1 MKIIVV
7 KLTTGD
13 EVIGKLV
20 EQKADVDVQIGRNG
34 EYIRIESAR
43 TLVMQ
48 QAEGGQ
54 IGLGM
59 MPFMPSTDNPSTDSE
74 SDVKIYT
81 KFIVA
86 EPENVP
92 KDLEDA
98 YVRSTSKIAIV

>member
-13 EVIGKLV
+13 ELIGKLV
-20 EQKADVDVQIGRNG
+20 EGADVDYMNEEFIVL
-34 EYIRIESAR
+34 ETAR

-48 QAEGGQ
+48 QGEGGQ

-59 MPFMPSTDNPSTDSE
+59 MPFMPSADNPSTDSE
-74 SDVKIYT
+74 SDIKVYT

-86 EPENVP
+86 EPVSVP

-98 YVRSTSKIAIV
+98 YTRSTSKIALA

>member
-1 MKIIVV
+1 MKITVV

-20 EQKADVDVQIGRNG
+20 ESEKTALQADGYG
-34 EYIRIESAR
+34 EFIVLETAR

-48 QAEGGQ
+48 QGEGGQ

-59 MPFMPSTDNPSTDSE
+59 MPFMPSADNPSTDSE
-74 SDVKIYT
+74 SNIRIYT

-86 EPENVP
+86 APTDVP

>member
-20 EQKADVDVQIGRNG
+20 ESDKTAKEMGVNG
-34 EYIRIESAR
+34 DFIRLETAR

-59 MPFMPSTDNPSTDSE
+59 MPFMPSADNPSADGE
-74 SDVKIYT
+74 SDIKIYT

-86 EPENVP
+86 EPVSIP

-98 YVRSTSKIAIV
+98 YIRTTSPIAIV

>member
-1 MKIIVV
+1 MKIKVF

-20 EQKADVDVQIGRNG
+20 ETKPALQVGING
-34 EYIRIESAR
+34 EYIVLETAR

-48 QAEGGQ
+48 QAEGGH

-59 MPFMPSTDNPSTDSE
+59 MPFMPSADNPSTDSE
-74 SDVKIYT
+74 SDVRIYT
-81 KFIVA
+81 KTIA
-86 EPENVP
+86 GEPVTVP

-98 YVRSTSKIAIV
+98 YVRSTSKIQLA

>member
-20 EQKADVDVQIGRNG
+20 DGVNSDFMDEEFIIL
-34 EYIRIESAR
+34 ETAR

-59 MPFMPSTDNPSTDSE
+59 MPFMPSADNPGTDSE

-86 EPENVP
+86 EPTTIP
-92 KDLEDA
+92 KELEDA
-98 YVRSTSKIAIV
+98 YIRTTSKIQLV

>member
-1 MKIIVV
+1 MNIIVV

-13 EVIGKLV
+13 EVIGKMTKNSA
-20 EQKADVDVQIGRNG
+20 EGDEGING
-34 EYIRIESAR
+34 PYITLETVR

-48 QAEGGQ
+48 QAESGQ

-59 MPFMPSTDNPSTDSE
+59 MPFMPSADNPSTDSE
-74 SDVKIYT
+74 SDIKIYT

-86 EPENVP
+86 EPTNVP

>member
-1 MKIIVV
+1 MEIIVI

-13 EVIGKLV
+13 EVIGKKV
-20 EQKADVDVQIGRNG
+20 NTPSGDKWTDSDNG
-34 EYIRIESAR
+34 DFVVLESAR

-48 QAEGGQ
+48 QTDSGQ

-59 MPFMPSTDNPSTDSE
+59 MPFMPSADNPSTDGE

-86 EPENVP
+86 EPVTVP
-92 KDLEDA
+92 KPLEDA
-98 YVRSTSKIAIV
+98 YIRSTSKIQL

>member
-1 MKIIVV
+1 MKIVV
-7 KLTTGD
+7 IKLTTGD

-20 EQKADVDVQIGRNG
+20 EG
-34 EYIRIESAR
+34 EEHMSEEFIVLATAR

-59 MPFMPSTDNPSTDSE
+59 MPFMPSADNASTKSE
-74 SDVKIYT
+74 SDIKIYT

-86 EPENVP
+86 EPINVP

-98 YVRSTSKIAIV
+98 YIRSTTAIAIV

>member
-1 MKIIVV
+1 MKIVVV

-13 EVIGKLV
+13 ELIGKLV
-20 EQKADVDVQIGRNG
+20 EGTDVDYMNEEFIIL
-34 EYIRIESAR
+34 ETAR

-48 QAEGGQ
+48 QGEGGQ

-59 MPFMPSTDNPSTDSE
+59 MPFMPSADNPSTDSE
-74 SDVKIYT
+74 SDIKVYT

-86 EPENVP
+86 EPTTLP

>member
-1 MKIIVV
+1 MKIVVV
-7 KLTTGD
+7 KSTTGD

-20 EQKADVDVQIGRNG
+20 EGIDMDYMNEEFIIL
-34 EYIRIESAR
+34 ETAR

-59 MPFMPSTDNPSTDSE
+59 MPFMPSADNPSSDSE
-74 SDVKIYT
+74 SDIKIYT
-81 KFIVA
+81 KFVVA
-86 EPENVP
+86 EPTNVP

-98 YVRSTSKIAIV
+98 YIRTTSKIAIV